1 MNPVC
6 PLLFLPLL
14 LLYFSEKC
22 IWQRACGQSFQVL
35 KTLQGHCI
43 NCLFYAR
50 GASSTVREVEV
61 ISPQIIWSKGSG
73 NEILFPASVSAL
85 VLSPFWLKPQF
96 LILKYRFWWVVVTIY
111 FYHGK
116 QMNSIILNPREQ
128 LWMLPVQWE
137 SFDIKSCVITLG
149 ILDVYWGS
157 TYLSKW
163 L

>member
-22 IWQRACGQSFQVL
+22 VWQRACGQSFQVL

-73 NEILFPASVSAL
+73 NEILFPASVSVL

-96 LILKYRFWWVVVTIY
+96 WSIGFDGLLLRYISTMGSRWTPSSWIPGNSSERCLYSESHLI
-111 FYHGK
+111 
-116 QMNSIILNPREQ
+116 
-128 LWMLPVQWE
+128 
-137 SFDIKSCVITLG
+137 
-149 ILDVYWGS
+149 
-157 TYLSKW
+157 
-163 L
+163 